1 MFVIQKSLL
10 LVAIVLMLLPL
21 GIPMAAQDV
30 TDLPPTGETPV
41 DVVVTGE
48 DTVTVT
54 IEAPESETVPA
65 VLNLVAILLIALAG
79 GGSFAV
85 VWERIRRNKEA
96 KDTIER
102 LAEGLSPT
110 WKTTIDRMLDVA
122 EQVNKTAAEVLQFA
136 REVTDGQPN
145 QPPPTG

>member
-1 MFVIQKSLL
+1 MFVIRKTLL
-10 LVAIVLMLLPL
+10 LVAIILMLLPL
-21 GIPMAAQDV
+21 GIPMAAQEATEV
-30 TDLPPTGETPV
+30 PPTGESPV

-54 IEAPESETVPA
+54 IEAPESGTVPA
-65 VLNLVAILLIALAG
+65 VLNLVAILLVALAG
-79 GGSFAV
+79 GGSFAL

-110 WKTTIDRMLDVA
+110 WQTTINRMLDVA
-122 EQVNKTAAEVLQFA
+122 EQVNKTATEVLQFA
-136 REVTDGQPN
+136 REVTDGKPN
-145 QPPPTG
+145 DPPPTG

>member
-30 TDLPPTGETPV
+30 TDLPPTGETP
-41 DVVVTGE
+41 GE